1 MLTDCVAYRFM
12 SLEIKKA
19 ICDILDGDSNVSM
32 EHILA
37 QLTAQFPDIPHPGFE
52 GGTLQMYVEAQVEA
66 YRKTHEQTSGG
77 HPTAVEEHPT
87 GDPLVN
93 TEGLSGSEA
102 NVVVT
107 SNSEPWE
114 SKVTDEK
121 VTDGCVLQCLN
132 RILRA
137 YDREEAS
144 AANLRKYLT
153 LIIEKAK
160 REGTFESVF
169 GEDNLL
175 GDLHED
181 EAVVGQVRLLL
192 KNKCGDGNYTF
203 ERISPDAINTT
214 SDCLLI
220 QGCLERVTEGPGW
233 YHRDTKDKKDY
244 NQVVTIDP
252 AEISQ
257 DQDKD
262 WMHTIVILPRG
273 SDGSQRFWC
282 HNLAADWGDEGVC
295 MKHLG
300 LKSNGQPLCGG
311 YYLRFISRVYK
322 IDIRERPSNDDD
334 TSTKRARSTSSQP
347 QPTNDEVCAICQESP
362 VDIIR
367 TACNH
372 IFCRGHDDCPGLR
385 RFAVCA
391 DPNADTIPCPIC
403 RRDIFGLLHQH
414 FPSELAT
421 LNDIDNGAS
430 QEQRWV
436 NWWQSVRAVHPHRV
450 ALRLLD
456 EEFARAGLPS
466 VRRQLRDRARREAD
480 QAIAQSDVEVA
491 RAARPR
497 RFRLEP
503 DPAQLRRQLRDQ
515 QDAEYAAAEAADRAR
530 READQAIAQS
540 DVEVARA
547 ARLRRFRPEPNPAPV
562 VPA

>member
-52 GGTLQMYVEAQVEA
+52 GGTLQMYVEEQVEA

-262 WMHTIVILPRG
+262 WMHTIVVLPHE

-300 LKSNGQPLCGG
+300 LKSNGQPLRGG

-322 IDIRERPSNDDD
+322 IKIDTNESDTEDDSLQPPVKKLK
-334 TSTKRARSTSSQP
+334 TS
-347 QPTNDEVCAICQESP
+347 
-362 VDIIR
+362 
-367 TACNH
+367 
-372 IFCRGHDDCPGLR
+372 
-385 RFAVCA
+385 
-391 DPNADTIPCPIC
+391 
-403 RRDIFGLLHQH
+403 
-414 FPSELAT
+414 
-421 LNDIDNGAS
+421 
-430 QEQRWV
+430 
-436 NWWQSVRAVHPHRV
+436 
-450 ALRLLD
+450 
-456 EEFARAGLPS
+456 
-466 VRRQLRDRARREAD
+466 
-480 QAIAQSDVEVA
+480 
-491 RAARPR
+491 
-497 RFRLEP
+497 
-503 DPAQLRRQLRDQ
+503 
-515 QDAEYAAAEAADRAR
+515 DAEA
-530 READQAIAQS
+530 
-540 DVEVARA
+540 VA
-547 ARLRRFRPEPNPAPV
+547 
-562 VPA
+562 